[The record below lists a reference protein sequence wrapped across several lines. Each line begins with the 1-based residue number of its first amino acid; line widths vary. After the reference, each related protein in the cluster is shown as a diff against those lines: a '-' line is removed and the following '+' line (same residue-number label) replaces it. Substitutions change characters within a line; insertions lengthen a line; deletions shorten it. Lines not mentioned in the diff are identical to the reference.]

1 MRWGS
6 ERNDPAPHS
15 PGNVQLVEM
24 ASGKYS
30 CSRRIRSCRFSGDA
44 QNYPLFEKQSERQT
58 ACQRRFSA
66 ALRGRSRQI
75 KHFLKEWAGAG
86 LYSMAD
92 ALLRKMSGARERQSG
107 RRIRFIFCAFILLR
121 LYLAGNIGLLFR
133 KVQSHCAEMASDTK
147 RPCRSEQR
155 QLSVLIRQGPSDG
168 PDEAEAVSTLT
179 RSLAPTP
186 LTVTPQIF

>member
-1 MRWGS
+1 MIFCKKLTPFLIQRIAVRLQCVGN
-6 ERNDPAPHS
+6 RNIF
-15 PGNVQLVEM
+15 G
-24 ASGKYS
+24 
-30 CSRRIRSCRFSGDA
+30 IIF
-44 QNYPLFEKQSERQT
+44 LFQTNTFPEKIQP
-58 ACQRRFSA
+58 CQRRFPT

-155 QLSVLIRQGPSDG
+155 QLSVLIRQGHSDG
-168 PDEAEAVSTLT
+168 PDEAEAVSTLS

>member
-1 MRWGS
+1 MVFCKKSRPALIDQIS
-6 ERNDPAPHS
+6 VCLQSVMNDKALCIIFFLELCQRFKK
-15 PGNVQLVEM
+15 VQ
-24 ASGKYS
+24 S
-30 CSRRIRSCRFSGDA
+30 
-44 QNYPLFEKQSERQT
+44 
-58 ACQRRFSA
+58 CQRRFST

-92 ALLRKMSGARERQSG
+92 ALLRRMSGARERQSG

-155 QLSVLIRQGPSDG
+155 QLSVLIRQGHSDG
-168 PDEAEAVSTLT
+168 PDEAEAVSTLS